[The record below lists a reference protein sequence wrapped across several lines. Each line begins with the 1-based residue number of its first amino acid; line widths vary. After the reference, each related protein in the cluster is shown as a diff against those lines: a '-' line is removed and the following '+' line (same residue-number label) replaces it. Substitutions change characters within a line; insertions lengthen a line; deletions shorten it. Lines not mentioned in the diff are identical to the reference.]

1 MNKRGRCGPSAPFVR
16 FVAQPSVAVWIFSVS
31 GFHRVVA
38 TKPVRSET
46 DKQTGCQV
54 PTMVLSEARGL

>member
-1 MNKRGRCGPSAPFVR
+1 MVLTFRPMTR
-16 FVAQPSVAVWIFSVS
+16 FDAQPGAAVWIFLPR
-31 GFHRVVA
+31 GFHPVVA

-46 DKQTGCQV
+46 NKHNGCQV